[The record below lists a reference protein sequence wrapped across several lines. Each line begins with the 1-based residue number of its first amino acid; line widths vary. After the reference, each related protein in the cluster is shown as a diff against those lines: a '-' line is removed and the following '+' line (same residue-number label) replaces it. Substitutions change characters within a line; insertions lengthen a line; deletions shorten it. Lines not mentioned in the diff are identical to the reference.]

1 MTLIEPDDQSAWT
14 NLNRSPFIFRHCLQ
28 GHPLF
33 ELSRLAKLA
42 ENAVERGDPLKF
54 GVNSSE
60 DLSGMP
66 LKQRLAETIL
76 RIEEGRS
83 WLKISSLQ
91 ELHPDYSVL
100 LKSIISDM
108 ENASGLP
115 LRDKIK
121 WPGLTVF
128 IASPNMI
135 TPYHFD
141 HETNFLFQIR
151 GEKDVKLFDQNDRFV
166 LSEEEIEDFYRGNA
180 MAGKYR
186 DELDNRG
193 IVHHL
198 TPNTAVHHPP
208 LSPHLVHNG
217 NSVSISLSVF
227 YSLPDADF
235 RASIYQTNYLLR
247 RVGLHPSP
255 PGQSSFKDTLKS
267 MTIRALSKSK
277 PKSPQEDL
285 FSGID
290 NARLP
295 IRFAQGLRQ
304 RFSGHHATEGD
315 AR

>member
-1 MTLIEPDDQSAWT
+1 MPLIEPGDPSAWT

-28 GHPLF
+28 EHPLF

-42 ENAVERGDPLKF
+42 VSAVERGDPLKF
-54 GVNSSE
+54 AVTSGE

-76 RIEEGRS
+76 RIEEGHS
-83 WLKISSLQ
+83 WMKISSLQ
-91 ELHPDYSVL
+91 ELHPDYSAL
-100 LKSIISDM
+100 LESIVADI

-115 LRDKIK
+115 LRQKMK
-121 WPGLTVF
+121 WPGLSVF

-151 GEKDVKLFDQNDRFV
+151 GEKDVKLFNQDDRLV

-186 DELDNRG
+186 DELNNRG
-193 IVHHL
+193 SVYRL

-208 LSPHLVHNG
+208 LSPHLIHNG
-217 NSVSISLSVF
+217 DNVSISLSAF
-227 YSLPDADF
+227 FSLPEANF

-247 RVGLHPSP
+247 RAGLHPSP
-255 PGQSSFKDTLKS
+255 PGQSIFKDRLKNV
-267 MTIRALSKSK
+267 TIRALSKSK
-277 PKSPQEDL
+277 PRSWEEDL

-290 NARLP
+290 NVRFPMRVAR
-295 IRFAQGLRQ
+295 GVRQ
-304 RFSGHHATEGD
+304 RFSGHHTTERD
-315 AR
+315 SL

>member
-1 MTLIEPDDQSAWT
+1 MTLIEPHDQSAWA

-42 ENAVERGDPLKF
+42 ASAVERGDPLKF
-54 GVNSSE
+54 GVTSGK

-76 RIEEGRS
+76 RIEEGGS
-83 WLKISSLQ
+83 WMKISSLH

-100 LKSIISDM
+100 LQSICADM

-115 LRDKIK
+115 LRQKVK

-128 IASPNMI
+128 ITSPNMI

-166 LSEEEIEDFYRGNA
+166 LSEEEIEDFYGGNA

-186 DELDNRG
+186 DDLDNRG
-193 IVHHL
+193 TVHHL

-208 LSPHLVHNG
+208 LSPHLIHNG
-217 NSVSISLSVF
+217 NNVSISLSVF
-227 YSLPDADF
+227 YSIPDADF
-235 RASIYQTNYLLR
+235 RASIYQINYLLR
-247 RVGLHPSP
+247 RLGLHPSP
-255 PGQSSFKDTLKS
+255 PGQSIFKDALKS
-267 MTIRALSKSK
+267 MTVRALSKSNT
-277 PKSPQEDL
+277 KSWREDL
-285 FSGID
+285 FLGID
-290 NARLP
+290 KARSF
-295 IRFAQGLRQ
+295 IRLARGIRRQ
-304 RFSGHHATEGD
+304 FLA
-315 AR
+315 